1 MAEQHRTYKNSKRQL
16 LIEAG
21 IEEINEHGITGF
33 SIRRVAAN
41 CNLSCATPAKHF
53 GNKNGFIRAIIDYVN
68 SLWKIEQA
76 KILSEYEGS
85 IRRQIVEESVAYV
98 RFLVQNPHYRTILM
112 LKDEEFDNTY
122 HKQQGEVSSPTQKLI
137 AAYSEQEGLTDA
149 QRIKKTYVI
158 RSLIFGAALMFDT
171 GEIEYTEEMME
182 VVRSC
187 IDREFDLT

>member
-1 MAEQHRTYKNSKRQL
+1 MAEQHRTYKNSKRQM
-16 LIEAG
+16 LIDAG

-33 SIRRVAAN
+33 SIRRVAAK

-68 SLWKIEQA
+68 GLWAVQQA
-76 KILSEYEGS
+76 KILAEYEGS

-98 RFLVQNPHYRTILM
+98 RFLVQNPHYRAILM

-122 HKQQGEVSSPTQKLI
+122 HKRSGEHSSPTERLI
-137 AAYSEQEGLTDA
+137 DAYVEEAGLTKA
-149 QRIKKTYVI
+149 ERTKKVYVI

-171 GEIEYTEEMME
+171 GEIEYTEPMMD
-182 VVRSC
+182 VVREC
-187 IDREFDLT
+187 IDREFDLP

>member
-1 MAEQHRTYKNSKRQL
+1 MAEQHRTYKNSKRQM
-16 LIEAG
+16 LIDAG

-33 SIRRVAAN
+33 SIRRVAAK

-68 SLWKIEQA
+68 GLWAVQQA
-76 KILSEYEGS
+76 KILAEYEGS

-98 RFLVQNPHYRTILM
+98 RFLVQNPHYRAILM

-122 HKQQGEVSSPTQKLI
+122 HKRSGEHSSPTERLI
-137 AAYSEQEGLTDA
+137 DAYVEEAGLTRA
-149 QRIKKTYVI
+149 ERTKKVYVI

-171 GEIEYTEEMME
+171 GEIEYTESMMD
-182 VVRSC
+182 VVREC
-187 IDREFDLT
+187 IDREFDLP